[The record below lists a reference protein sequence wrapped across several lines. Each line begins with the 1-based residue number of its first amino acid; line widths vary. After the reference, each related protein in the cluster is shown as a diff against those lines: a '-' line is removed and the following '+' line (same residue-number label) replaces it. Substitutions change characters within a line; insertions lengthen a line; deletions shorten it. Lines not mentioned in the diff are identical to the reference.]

1 MILSRRLPRCRTAAA
16 DLRDKGPSVAG
27 RSTPAGGP
35 GPRQAGGDGDRGRC
49 PMVTE
54 LSILGA
60 QPFLRGMAG
69 AQLAELARAC
79 QHVTVPAGQRL
90 FDEGSPAGRFWII
103 DTLGRGDVIGLSWM
117 LPPYQWRYG
126 AVTTQPMQ
134 AFAFDATSVR
144 AACSVD
150 PVLGYELGRRFSAVV
165 VRRLQATRA
174 RLIEHAANPTTS
186 AESGMTHV

>member
-1 MILSRRLPRCRTAAA
+1 
-16 DLRDKGPSVAG
+16 
-27 RSTPAGGP
+27 
-35 GPRQAGGDGDRGRC
+35 
-49 PMVTE
+49 MVTE

-60 QPFLRGMAG
+60 QPFLRGHARRAAG
-69 AQLAELARAC
+69 RARRAC

-103 DTLGRGDVIGLSWM
+103 DAGRVVLDATVPGQGRVVIETLGRGDVIGLSWM
-117 LPPYQWRYG
+117 LPPYQWRFG

-134 AFAFDATSVR
+134 AFAFDAAPVR
-144 AACSVD
+144 AACSAD